1 MIKQI
6 NISNMDKLK
15 EQMERALS
23 DGYTHVIPYS
33 NEIQNQQS
41 PTRSIYNRL
50 NNNC

>member
-23 DGYTHVIPYS
+23 DGYTHVILL
-33 NEIQNQQS
+33 NEIQIHQS
-41 PTRSIYNRL
+41 MIKAITLPKTSF
-50 NNNC
+50 

>member
-23 DGYTHVIPYS
+23 DAIRMS
-33 NEIQNQQS
+33 S
-41 PTRSIYNRL
+41 L
-50 NNNC
+50 FK

>member
-23 DGYTHVIPYS
+23 DGIRMSFP
-33 NEIQNQQS
+33 IRMKFKFIS
-41 PTRSIYNRL
+41 P
-50 NNNC
+50 

>member
-33 NEIQNQQS
+33 NEIQIHQS
-41 PTRSIYNRL
+41 MIKAITLPKTSF
-50 NNNC
+50 

>member
-23 DGYTHVIPYS
+23 DGYTHIIP
-33 NEIQNQQS
+33 ILMKFKFIS
-41 PTRSIYNRL
+41 P
-50 NNNC
+50 